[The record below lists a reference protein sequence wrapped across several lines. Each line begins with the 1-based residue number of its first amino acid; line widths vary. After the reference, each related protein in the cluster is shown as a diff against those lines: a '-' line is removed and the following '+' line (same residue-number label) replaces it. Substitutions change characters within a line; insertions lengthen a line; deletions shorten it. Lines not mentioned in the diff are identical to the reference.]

1 MFGPNMLSILIV
13 FQDMKCASPKMFDSV
28 VCSGKLREQVQDRR
42 GERRDLGG
50 GAFEAAAGRAS
61 GKISLGDRAGHH
73 VAGAERHHPASD
85 LGSFAPLIA
94 QIVSQ
99 WLD

>member
-1 MFGPNMLSILIV
+1 MQAPRCLTVLCV
-13 FQDMKCASPKMFDSV
+13 
-28 VCSGKLREQVQDRR
+28 SGKLREQVHNRR
-42 GERRDLGG
+42 GERGDLGG

-85 LGSFAPLIA
+85 LDFDCSDCFTMIGLK
-94 QIVSQ
+94 
-99 WLD
+99 